1 MYPSP
6 EVRTSNVELL
16 GTATGMILTAV
27 VAVLGLVALLG
38 MVFLADG
45 LPPAMRMTVRR
56 RSRASGSGP
65 AEEISAGQGDRPW
78 EQIEDRH
85 VPPGG
90 HPHGKPASWVL
101 VAVVTATFV
110 TGGAAIITHVWW
122 LLWACIAIVVLAV
135 PAGKAIGIMD
145 DTVAWGSTPA
155 ATPDRPQGP
164 RLIAARSSQPPP
176 GSNEPGRAPSGP
188 AGQPLAGE

>member
-1 MYPSP
+1 MYPAP

-27 VAVLGLVALLG
+27 VAILGLVALLG

-56 RSRASGSGP
+56 RTRGSGSRP

-101 VAVVTATFV
+101 VVVVTATFV

-155 ATPDRPQGP
+155 ATFHRPQGP
-164 RLIAARSSQPPP
+164 EADRGQEQPAPARLK
-176 GSNEPGRAPSGP
+176 
-188 AGQPLAGE
+188 

>member
-1 MYPSP
+1 MHPPP

-16 GTATGMILTAV
+16 GTTTGMILTAV
-27 VAVLGLVALLG
+27 VAIVGLVALLG

-45 LPPAMRMTVRR
+45 LPPAMRMTARR
-56 RSRASGSGP
+56 QSTATGSGP
-65 AEEISAGQGDRPW
+65 PEGIPAGQGDRPW

-90 HPHGKPASWVL
+90 HPHGKPASWAL
-101 VAVVTATFV
+101 VAVVIATFI
-110 TGGAAIITHVWW
+110 TGGAAIITHLWW
-122 LLWACIAIVVLAV
+122 LLWACGAIVVLAV

-155 ATPDRPQGP
+155 AAPDRRRGP
-164 RLIAARSSQPPP
+164 EADRGQQQPARARLK
-176 GSNEPGRAPSGP
+176 
-188 AGQPLAGE
+188 

>member
-1 MYPSP
+1 
-6 EVRTSNVELL
+6 
-16 GTATGMILTAV
+16 MILTAV
-27 VAVLGLVALLG
+27 VAILGLVALLG

-45 LPPAMRMTVRR
+45 LPPAMRMKVRR
-56 RSRASGSGP
+56 RSRASPSGS

-101 VAVVTATFV
+101 VAVVAATFV

-155 ATPDRPQGP
+155 ATHDRPQGP
-164 RLIAARSSQPPP
+164 GLPAARSSQPPP
-176 GSNEPGRAPSGP
+176 GSDEPGVRHP
-188 AGQPLAGE
+188 A

>member
-1 MYPSP
+1 MYPPP
-6 EVRTSNVELL
+6 EVRTSNAELL
-16 GTATGMILTAV
+16 GTTVGMILTAV
-27 VAVLGLVALLG
+27 VAVLGLAALLA

-45 LPPAMRMTVRR
+45 LPPATRLMLRR
-56 RSRASGSGP
+56 QGRASGSGP
-65 AEEISAGQGDRPW
+65 PKEISAGQGDRPW

-90 HPHGKPASWVL
+90 HPYGKPASWAL
-101 VAVVTATFV
+101 VVVVAAAFV

-155 ATPDRPQGP
+155 ASSDRPQGSEADRGQDQP
-164 RLIAARSSQPPP
+164 APDRLK
-176 GSNEPGRAPSGP
+176 
-188 AGQPLAGE
+188 